1 MGNNVNYAIL
11 EEINNRPNESF
22 KIKRDI
28 LPHIEV
34 PLHYHPFY
42 EFSYVKES
50 FGTKIVGDHISPF
63 KEADLVLI
71 GPNLP
76 HCWKND
82 ETYYSGD
89 PQLKVDV
96 YILHFAENIFN
107 EHLFNIPE
115 LEEIHQ
121 ILAAS
126 RQGILITGKTNRKI
140 TRLITKLFMASGI
153 DRILLFLEIFKAMLE
168 SNELTSLSSPEFARF
183 FCEKESG
190 RLQKVYEHI
199 SKNFNRNI
207 TIEEISNIACLSP
220 AGFSRHFKQQTGLN
234 FTTFLN
240 NFRVGYAKNL
250 LNKGANSISETAHQ
264 CGFQDISYFH
274 RVFKHNTGQ
283 TPKDYIR
290 SITNN
295 ELQNILPG

>member
-1 MGNNVNYAIL
+1 MGNSANYAIL

-34 PLHYHPFY
+34 PLHYHPYY
-42 EFSYVKES
+42 EFSYIKES

-63 KEADLVLI
+63 KENDLVLM

-82 ETYYSGD
+82 DLYYAGD
-89 PQLKVDV
+89 PHLKVDV

-107 EHLFNIPE
+107 EHFFKLPE

-121 ILAAS
+121 LLTAS
-126 RQGILITGKTNRKI
+126 RQGILITGKANRKI
-140 TRLITKLFMASGI
+140 TQLLSRLFEASGI
-153 DRILLFLEIFKAMLE
+153 DRILLFLEIFKVMLE
-168 SNELTSLSSPEFARF
+168 SNELTALSSYEFARF

-220 AGFSRHFKQQTGLN
+220 AGFSRYFKQQTGLN

-240 NFRVGYAKNL
+240 NFRVSYAKNL
-250 LNKGANSISETAHQ
+250 LNEGKSNISEVAHQ

-274 RVFKHNTGQ
+274 RVFKHNTHL

-290 SITNN
+290 SIGTN
-295 ELQNILPG
+295 ESATVCPG